1 MTKGK
6 IKYDALGFGNVED
19 NVFIDMELLRIGKC
33 KQEGET
39 IIATRHINEGA
50 DPPTF
55 PVSLRSRHR
64 RLFNEINSELAVI
77 QREQKDL
84 LEKVE
89 D

>member
-1 MTKGK
+1 MQLVV
-6 IKYDALGFGNVED
+6 IHF
-19 NVFIDMELLRIGKC
+19 
-33 KQEGET
+33 
-39 IIATRHINEGA
+39 NEGA

-77 QREQKDL
+77 QRDQKDL

-89 D
+89 DWVLMKELKARFEGKPTPASKKQSIQILLSWKRRSHRL